1 MSTRMRKLRSVR
13 SISTHAGLR
22 AGRGIALAVALCSSG
37 AAAGEIVITVAGP
50 VSGPHS
56 DRTAQM
62 LAGARIAAVE
72 VTEHGGIKGA
82 TIRIES
88 ADDGCAAE
96 TAKAAATALVARK
109 IDLVIGHPCGAAA
122 DAAAKIYAAA
132 ETLFIATG
140 TRHSA
145 LQSGPSASTIFRL
158 SGRDNQQGVEAAN
171 YLADHYGG
179 QAIAIVH
186 DRTQASKKL
195 SDEAEATLKKRGSA
209 APIIA
214 TVIGGDKDFPILT
227 AKIKSV
233 AAVFYAGYP
242 LEAGML
248 FTQLR
253 RAGSTAAFLMSES
266 GGTTEFAETFG
277 AGAEG
282 VLVMRPRFA
291 LQPAKDG
298 AEFGDSAPSP
308 DVQIADADH
317 ALAATAVAVYA
328 SAANAADAVNPSSV
342 ARELASRT
350 HATANGGVAFDTN
363 GNALRPSYDI
373 FKWTGKLWQ
382 AANTAPA
389 NR

>member
-1 MSTRMRKLRSVR
+1 MRKLRSVR
-13 SISTHAGLR
+13 SISTQAGLR
-22 AGRGIALAVALCSSG
+22 AGRGIALAMALCSSG
-37 AAAGEIVITVAGP
+37 AAASEIVITVAGP

-56 DRTAQM
+56 GRTAQM
-62 LAGARIAAVE
+62 LAGARLAADAVNA
-72 VTEHGGIKGA
+72 HGGIKGA
-82 TIRIES
+82 TLRIAS

-96 TAKAAATALVARK
+96 TAKSAATALVARK
-109 IDLVIGHPCGAAA
+109 TDLVIGHPCAAAA
-122 DAAAKIYAAA
+122 DAAANIYATA

-145 LQSGPSASTIFRL
+145 LQSGPQASTIFRL

-171 YLADHYGG
+171 FLADHFGG

-195 SDEAEATLKKRGSA
+195 SDVAEETLKKRGAS
-209 APIIA
+209 APIIS

-227 AKIKSV
+227 GKIKSV

-266 GGTTEFAETFG
+266 GGTTEFTETFG

-282 VLVMRPRFA
+282 LLVMRPRFA
-291 LQPAKDG
+291 LQPAKG
-298 AEFGDSAPSP
+298 AAENGDSAPSP
-308 DVQIADADH
+308 DAQITDADH
-317 ALAATAVAVYA
+317 ALAAAAVAVYA
-328 SAANAADAVNPSSV
+328 SAANAADAVNPGRV
-342 ARELASRT
+342 AHELASRT
-350 HATANGGVAFDTN
+350 HATAHGTVAFDTN
-363 GNALRPSYDI
+363 GNAVRPSYDI
-373 FKWTGKLWQ
+373 FKWTGKLWDGP
-382 AANTAPA
+382 NTALSD
-389 NR
+389 R

>member
-1 MSTRMRKLRSVR
+1 
-13 SISTHAGLR
+13 
-22 AGRGIALAVALCSSG
+22 
-37 AAAGEIVITVAGP
+37 
-50 VSGPHS
+50 
-56 DRTAQM
+56 M
-62 LAGARIAAVE
+62 LAGARLAADE
-72 VTEHGGIKGA
+72 VNAHGGIKGA
-82 TIRIES
+82 KLKIES

-96 TAKAAATALVARK
+96 TAKFAATAMVARK
-109 IDLVIGHPCGAAA
+109 ADLIIGHPCAAA
-122 DAAAKIYAAA
+122 ANAAAKIYAAA
-132 ETLFIATG
+132 ETIFIATG

-145 LQSGPSASTIFRL
+145 LQSGTPASTIFRL

-171 YLADHYGG
+171 YLVDRYPG

-186 DRTQASKKL
+186 DRTQASIKL
-195 SDEAEATLKKRGSA
+195 SDAAEETLKKRGAS

-277 AGAEG
+277 PGAEG

-291 LQPAKDG
+291 LQPATG
-298 AEFGDSAPSP
+298 AAEFGDSAPSP

-317 ALAATAVAVYA
+317 ALAVAAVAVYA
-328 SAANAADAVNPSSV
+328 SAANAADAVNPGSV
-342 ARELASRT
+342 ASELASRT
-350 HATANGGVAFDTN
+350 HATANGSIAFDTN
-363 GNALRPSYDI
+363 GNAVRPSYDI
-373 FKWTGKLWQ
+373 FKWTGKIWEGAN
-382 AANTAPA
+382 AAPT